1 MMPNA
6 QSVTDTAA
14 QLAALDRVM
23 AIARFSPQGMLLD
36 ANTNYQALLGYEG
49 VDLRGRH
56 HSTFCPPALVQSA
69 EYAAFWHRLG
79 EGGTRSGI
87 AERRRRDGSSCWL
100 EATYLPVLD
109 ETGQVAQVLKIATD
123 ITARLEQER
132 AQQERL
138 KLLSIAAE
146 VSDTAA
152 VITDRQGL
160 ITYTNIGFRQMF
172 GWADHELWGCDPV
185 QLLAPRNESTAED
198 GGHRE
203 AIVTG
208 KQGQRY
214 WARMTSNPIVDDAG
228 RLLHTVTLFTD
239 ITESKIHRAL
249 QHQVLEAVAREQP
262 LNQILEL
269 ICLEV
274 ERIAPEVTASILAV
288 DDQGQLHSLAAP
300 SLDPE
305 YCRQLN
311 GLNIGPKV
319 GSCGTAAWR
328 NEAVR
333 VDNIAEDP
341 LWADFLYLALPLGI
355 IGSWSTP
362 IRNSQGVPIGTFAFY
377 FHAPRN
383 AFAEAFH
390 QRLVD
395 ACANLCALA
404 LERDASRHRIRQLAF
419 YDGLTGLP
427 NRSFLQT
434 RADQI
439 IAGLASREEPV
450 AVLFINLDRFTQV
463 NDSLGHPAGDELL
476 RRVATRLQQEVSED
490 DIAARLSADEFV
502 IVLCHCDA
510 ERAALTVERI
520 QTQLSQ
526 PTSIAQTPLTITAS
540 VGIAVYPLDGTHM
553 ETLLHRADIAMHQ
566 AKSSGRG
573 TFRFFSQEMNSVAR
587 EHLAL
592 ESALSQALANQ
603 QLHLHYQPQVELA
616 SGRLYGVEALARWS
630 HPHLGDISPGRFI
643 PLAEESGMIDEL
655 GRWALDEACRQLAAW
670 RARGLDIP
678 SVAVNLSSVSFH
690 RLDLVHLVDSLL
702 HRYHLTPQDLILEL
716 TESILLDSNPSTL
729 ETIQRIQ
736 ARGIRLSM
744 DDFGTGYSSLSY
756 LRRLPFHELKL
767 DRSFVADLDHSEA
780 ARALSQAILGV
791 GQSLHLTLVAEGI
804 ETHSQR
810 ARLQEQGYPVGQG
823 YLFSPP
829 LAPQALEHWLAQSA
843 ASRALSLG

>member
-1 MMPNA
+1 MTPDTS
-6 QSVTDTAA
+6 SVTANA
-14 QLAALDRVM
+14 VQLAALHRVM
-23 AIARFSPQGMLLD
+23 AMAWFSPEGTLLD
-36 ANTNYQALLGYEG
+36 ANANYLALLGYGG

-56 HSTFCPPALVQSA
+56 HSAFCPPALVSSA
-69 EYAAFWHRLG
+69 EYATFWQSLRD
-79 EGGTRSGI
+79 GGSRSGV
-87 AERRRRDGSSCWL
+87 AERLRRDGSSCWL

-109 ETGQVAQVLKIATD
+109 ENGQVVQVLKIATD

-160 ITYTNIGFRQMF
+160 ITYTNTGFRQMF
-172 GWADHELWGCDPV
+172 GWSDHEVWGCDPA
-185 QLLAPRNESTAED
+185 QLLAPREDCSAED

-208 KQGQRY
+208 KHGQRY
-214 WARMTSNPIVDDAG
+214 WARMTSSPIVDDNG
-228 RLLHTVTLFTD
+228 HLQHTVTLFTD

-262 LNQILEL
+262 LTEVLEL

-311 GLNIGPKV
+311 GLSIGPKV

-333 VDNIAEDP
+333 IDNIAEDP

-362 IRNSQGVPIGTFAFY
+362 IRNSAGQPIGTFAFY

-383 AFAEAFH
+383 AHAEAFH

-427 NRSFLQT
+427 NRTFLQT
-434 RADQI
+434 RADAI
-439 IAGLASREEPV
+439 IASGAGKAHPV

-476 RRVATRLQQEVSED
+476 RQVAARLRQELAEA

-502 IVLCHCDA
+502 VLLTAGDA
-510 ERAALTVERI
+510 EHAALTVERI
-520 QTQLSQ
+520 QALLSQ
-526 PTSIAQTPLTITAS
+526 PMTIAQTSLSITAS
-540 VGIAVYPLDGTHM
+540 VGIALYPLDGANM
-553 ETLLHRADIAMHQ
+553 ESLLHRADIAMHQ

-573 TFRFFSQEMNSVAR
+573 AFRFFSQEMNSVAR

-592 ESALSQALANQ
+592 ESALRQAITHR

-630 HPHLGDISPGRFI
+630 HPQLGDIPPGRFI
-643 PLAEESGMIDEL
+643 PLAEESGLIDEL

-670 RARGLDIP
+670 RAMGVDVP

-690 RLDLVHLVDSLL
+690 RLDLATLADTLL
-702 HRYHLTPQDLILEL
+702 HRHQLAPQDLIIEL

-729 ETIQRIQ
+729 DTIQRIQ

-829 LAPQALEHWLAQSA
+829 LAPVALAQWLKQWARRKA
-843 ASRALSLG
+843 ASMS